1 MGRFSDEKYLCLKC
15 DVSREDELE
24 NLWEKATKTF
34 GKIGIWVNNAGM
46 TNTRASF
53 ADLPVSEV
61 RRVIDTNLTGMM
73 LATHLAYN
81 RMNEQGQGAIYNM
94 EGLGSDGRTVP
105 GLILYGTTKRAVR
118 YFTDAFAREVKGGP
132 VTIGAISPGMVMTDM
147 LIDPLKKDPGRQK
160 EMARIYNILAEE
172 PETVAPWLVDRMI
185 ENTENGARI
194 AWLTRWKVTKRFLSA
209 PFSRRDIV
217 SKYL

>member
-1 MGRFSDEKYLCLKC
+1 MKTVVITGGTRGIGAVMVRSFLIRGWKVTYCGSTESSVENSRKALMGRFSDEKYLCLKC

-105 GLILYGTTKRAVR
+105 GLIVYGTTKRAVR

-132 VTIGAISPGMVMTDM
+132 
-147 LIDPLKKDPGRQK
+147 
-160 EMARIYNILAEE
+160 
-172 PETVAPWLVDRMI
+172 
-185 ENTENGARI
+185 
-194 AWLTRWKVTKRFLSA
+194 
-209 PFSRRDIV
+209 
-217 SKYL
+217 